1 MTDAEKPYYETAKRL
16 APPEDARWWVERTG
30 RRSYLGHN
38 DRGATVLMA
47 DSDDGLPGSFS
58 PGELLRLAL
67 AGCAG
72 MTFDSLVARHLGD
85 DFPATVV
92 VNATAHATEDRYE
105 SFQEHIMLDTS
116 ALDDTARQRL
126 ADAIARAISTGCT
139 VGLTL
144 KNGAPFELHVTQ
156 SGDDASPST
165 RPVRS

>member
-1 MTDAEKPYYETAKRL
+1 MTDADTPYYQTAKRI

-47 DSDDGLPGSFS
+47 DSDDDLPGSFT

-72 MTFDSLVARHLGD
+72 MTFDNLVARHLGD

-92 VNATAHATEDRYE
+92 VDATPHPEDDRYE
-105 SFQEHIMLDTS
+105 SFHENVLLDTTGL
-116 ALDDTARQRL
+116 ADEARKRL
-126 ADAIARAISTGCT
+126 ADAIARAISRGCT

-144 KNGAPFELHVTQ
+144 KHGAPFELHVE
-156 SGDDASPST
+156 G
-165 RPVRS
+165 

>member
-1 MTDAEKPYYETAKRL
+1 MNDVETVYYETPKRI

-47 DSDDGLPGSFS
+47 DSDDNLPGSFT

-72 MTFDSLVARHLGD
+72 MTFDNLVARHLGD
-85 DFPATVV
+85 DFPATVAV
-92 VNATAHATEDRYE
+92 DATAHATEDRYVG
-105 SFQEHIMLDTS
+105 FQERVLLDTVG
-116 ALDDTARQRL
+116 LDDAARGRL
-126 ADAIARAISTGCT
+126 ADAIVRAISRGCT

-144 KNGAPFELHVTQ
+144 KNGAPFELQ
-156 SGDDASPST
+156 IEG
-165 RPVRS
+165 